1 MKNGDFHMAE
11 ESEILKKL
19 VVDEKT
25 STKEL
30 EKMVEEA
37 QKYFRIEAPSGRIL
51 FQDFGSLSD
60 KQRIAIVLVGKYF
73 ASRMKMLES
82 TSLSISEVAKE
93 LGRPMTTL
101 SGTMKELVTKGYVEY
116 LPGKKYTVAYHRI
129 KEIFSDVLETKS
141 KK

>member
-1 MKNGDFHMAE
+1 MSE

-30 EKMVEEA
+30 EKMVEDA
-37 QKYFRIEAPSGRIL
+37 QKYFRIESPSGKIL
-51 FQDFGSLSD
+51 FQDYGLLSD
-60 KQRIAIVLVGKYF
+60 KQRIAVVLVGKYF
-73 ASRMKMLES
+73 ASRMKMIENP
-82 TSLSISEVAKE
+82 SLSISEVAKE

-101 SGTMKELVTKGYVEY
+101 SGAMKELVTKGYVEY
-116 LPGKKYTVAYHRI
+116 LPGKRYSIAYHRI
-129 KEIFSDVLETKS
+129 KEIFTDLLETKS